1 MPYRL
6 RITGPDGKAKRLPL
20 AKLPATVGRG
30 EECECVIGDPQS
42 SRKHARFETEPGTG
56 NLRVVDMGSANGTFH
71 NGRKVERSVVNVGDR
86 IRVGGTILEIESDV
100 DVAFTDESGKKLD
113 ILKSLSLDKK
123 QEKEN
128 TKSSLFA
135 RIGTS
140 SKENTGGNQSEAQV
154 RYSILTDL
162 LTAMTEFIGEE
173 ALFIEATMRAGIN
186 GLGVE
191 RVALLLRSPTSGTL
205 EPRGSLARDDLTGH
219 IVISRTICGYVY
231 GKREAIVSTD
241 AGSDP
246 RFQQGSS
253 ILEGRVRSVLCVPVP
268 GKDKC
273 LGVFYAASTEATS
286 KLEEPHLIF
295 GSNLARLLAIFL
307 QTPK

>member
-56 NLRVVDMGSANGTFH
+56 NLRVVDMGSSNGTFH
-71 NGRKVERSVVNVGDR
+71 NGRKVERAVVNVGDR

-135 RIGTS
+135 RIGTT
-140 SKENTGGNQSEAQV
+140 SKENSGGNQSEAQV
-154 RYSILTDL
+154 RYAIMTDL
-162 LTAMTEFIGEE
+162 LTAMTEFVGEE
-173 ALFIEATMRAGIN
+173 ALF
-186 GLGVE
+186 
-191 RVALLLRSPTSGTL
+191 
-205 EPRGSLARDDLTGH
+205 RGFVLTGLRRAPKGQVE
-219 IVISRTICGYVY
+219 IEVTFSINAASWRASSLVNPP
-231 GKREAIVSTD
+231 KS
-241 AGSDP
+241 S
-246 RFQQGSS
+246 SS
-253 ILEGRVRSVLCVPVP
+253 ISWRM
-268 GKDKC
+268 
-273 LGVFYAASTEATS
+273 
-286 KLEEPHLIF
+286 
-295 GSNLARLLAIFL
+295 RL
-307 QTPK
+307 PCS